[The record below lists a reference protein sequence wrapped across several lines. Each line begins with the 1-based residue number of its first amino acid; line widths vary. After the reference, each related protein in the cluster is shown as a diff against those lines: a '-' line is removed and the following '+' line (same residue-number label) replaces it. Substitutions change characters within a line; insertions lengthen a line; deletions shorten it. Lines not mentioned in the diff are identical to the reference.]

1 MKKEE
6 KTKQTSVT
14 VWFWILDIVLSLD
27 QSDIILLT
35 YFFRKRIDIFR
46 KTADHTDTCN
56 ITDIF
61 FYGLYTDLYIFS
73 FHLLQ
78 DTNRFLDSAF
88 N

>member
-1 MKKEE
+1 M
-6 KTKQTSVT
+6 QTSVT

-61 FYGLYTDLYIFS
+61 FYGLYTDLYIFLFIFS
-73 FHLLQ
+73 RILIGFLILLSI
-78 DTNRFLDSAF
+78 DKIGF
-88 N
+88 